1 MPFLADKGKTM
12 KRLFP
17 LFLPFLFL
25 AACGGKDSGITAAQ
39 VAAHA
44 AKVYYDQ
51 LLHGDYGSFVD
62 GRYQPGK
69 LPQGYRA
76 QLIANAKMFV
86 GQQEKEHKGIKSVAV
101 ADAKADTARHVAN
114 AFLTFTYGD
123 GTKEEVVVPMV
134 ESKGVWYMR

>member
-1 MPFLADKGKTM
+1 MAKKEKTM
-12 KRLFP
+12 KKLFP
-17 LFLPFLFL
+17 LFLSLLFL
-25 AACGGKDSGITAAQ
+25 VACGGKDSGPSAAQ
-39 VAAHA
+39 IAAHA

-51 LLHGDYGSFVD
+51 LLQGDYGSFVD
-62 GRYQPGK
+62 GRYQPNK
-69 LPQGYRA
+69 LPQGYRE

-114 AFLTFTYGD
+114 AFLTLTYGD
-123 GTKEEVVVPMV
+123 GTKEEVVVPMI